1 MHVKSCENFM
11 WQKIPCTKQ
20 YVLNHKLHLYTFESV
35 LQTVRYCEW
44 GQERLHDLAGGSR
57 QWSQGEF

>member
-1 MHVKSCENFM
+1 MFSITN
-11 WQKIPCTKQ
+11 
-20 YVLNHKLHLYTFESV
+20 NNYTFEPV

-57 QWSQGEF
+57 QWSQGDFEIKYNLFLT